1 MRVPDAVPLSH
12 SNCGAHRVEKGA
24 VQVNDATVAPVV
36 RKDDPAAGA
45 ADAARK
51 AGRSGARFRDT
62 LRRAGSECAAGG
74 GAETAMAAAALT
86 GWFRGEPAPRSPP
99 PPPPMAPAPPAP
111 PSAVDRILIG
121 DVGADVQARIRIGSG
136 DLAGAEIRLTS
147 APGSRA
153 VAAELLTR
161 TAGSRQTLSV
171 AMNELRLRLRSK
183 GIALAAPAMRPRDQQ
198 SRGAR
203 GPNDGD
209 GSESG
214 GGAGR

>member
-1 MRVPDAVPLSH
+1 
-12 SNCGAHRVEKGA
+12 

-36 RKDDPAAGA
+36 RKDDPATGA

-51 AGRSGARFRDT
+51 AARSGARFRDT
-62 LRRAGSECAAGG
+62 LRRAGSGDAVGA

-99 PPPPMAPAPPAP
+99 PPPPIAPAPPPAP
-111 PSAVDRILIG
+111 PANVDRILIG
-121 DVGADVQARIRIGSG
+121 DIGGDVQARIRIGSG

-183 GIALAAPAMRPRDQQ
+183 GIALTAPATRPRGQQ

-203 GPNDGD
+203 GPNDGG
-209 GSESG
+209 GSGSG
-214 GGAGR
+214 GGTGR